1 MPETMDDD
9 GKEPK
14 KSPGIPH
21 SVEDEKLPYE
31 DDSREYKPMRSRK
44 PNGWLLVVAHRDTW
58 HEFFPTPDARRIKLK
73 PDGREL
79 ILEYSDCQVVV
90 RGERLGLVAT
100 GITSKWLRQHR
111 GVFLRPP
118 RQAHEPDGAV
128 HREHPILRPASAEAE
143 GARPAGAETV
153 RPVNLALTHDP
164 PAIRKE
170 NDRIK
175 RSSPTRR

>member
-1 MPETMDDD
+1 MPETMDDE
-9 GKEPK
+9 GKEQK
-14 KSPGIPH
+14 KTAEIPP

-44 PNGWLLVVAHRDTW
+44 PNGWLLIVAHRDTW

-100 GITSKWLRQHR
+100 GITSKWCASIEAFSSDHHNKPTSRTEPFIESIR
-111 GVFLRPP
+111 YYDPP
-118 RQAHEPDGAV
+118 VQKPKEP
-128 HREHPILRPASAEAE
+128 
-143 GARPAGAETV
+143 
-153 RPVNLALTHDP
+153 DP
-164 PAIRKE
+164 PAPKQP
-170 NDRIK
+170 DP
-175 RSSPTRR
+175 STSH